1 MPGPDDG
8 IRSLMN
14 KRVDETI
21 DAEMASLMNTRV
33 QQSIRPQPS
42 SYASNLPAVSHTPNS
57 EWKLHPNKKL
67 APPVVEDKRHLTR
80 MPDLTPWNRLSALE
94 RYQHEERWKP
104 LRGFCGI
111 RDESKDSH
119 VKKTYTK
126 LPGAAHDTQRV
137 WHVDGTSHNNAD
149 RALKYIDNMFN
160 TLHLHKVGFVEPK
173 PEKETDEQVVAR
185 MWKPAT
191 GRHMYNHRERDR
203 PRGLVHPQQARPCTV
218 GLPDTCHAD
227 YKTGRGIHTKG
238 NSRRDMESGYVHGAP
253 MADHMNRGYVHG
265 LPQIAPGQRF

>member
-111 RDESKDSH
+111 RDESKDNH
-119 VKKTYTK
+119 VKKIYTRA
-126 LPGAAHDTQRV
+126 PGAEHDTPRV
-137 WHVDGTSHNNAD
+137 WHEESSSAGNAAV
-149 RALKYIDNMFN
+149 ALQSIDNIFKACN
-160 TLHLHKVGFVEPK
+160 LHKAGFVEPK
-173 PEKETDEQVVAR
+173 PERETDEQVVAR

-191 GRHMYNHRERDR
+191 GATLNLNREQSRSK
-203 PRGLVHPQQARPCTV
+203 GNKPCTV
-218 GLPDTCHAD
+218 GLPDHRGELT
-227 YKTGRGIHTKG
+227 TRGIHTKG
-238 NSRRDMESGYVHGAP
+238 NSSRDMKSGYVHGAP
-253 MADHMNRGYVHG
+253 MADHINRGYVHG
-265 LPQIAPGQRF
+265 LPQIQPGRR

>member
-111 RDESKDSH
+111 RDESNDNH
-119 VKKTYTK
+119 VKKID
-126 LPGAAHDTQRV
+126 GAAHDTPKGVARE
-137 WHVDGTSHNNAD
+137 SSSAANAAV
-149 RALKYIDNMFN
+149 ALQSIDKIFKAYN
-160 TLHLHKVGFVEPK
+160 LHKAGFIEPK
-173 PEKETDEQVVAR
+173 PERENDEQVVAR
-185 MWKPAT
+185 MWKPA
-191 GRHMYNHRERDR
+191 
-203 PRGLVHPQQARPCTV
+203 A
-218 GLPDTCHAD
+218 
-227 YKTGRGIHTKG
+227 
-238 NSRRDMESGYVHGAP
+238 GAATLNLEQP
-253 MADHMNRGYVHG
+253 S
-265 LPQIAPGQRF
+265 